1 MMQRRIIVFALLFAS
16 FSLVYS
22 SIAYYALSKPPA
34 QDFMAWGVFSPSG
47 TLSNYFSGA
56 GVSVPANKTLNWHF
70 AITNQM
76 GSIQYVQ
83 VVYRLGNNTSASPN
97 STAPGDTVPVLGN
110 SSTFIPNAQTA
121 LMNFTWSISSNPSQG
136 GMIFLRM
143 TINGQQV
150 SPPVGA
156 VGGQRFRFFFEL
168 WTYDVTSSSFQYG
181 YKGQNSRVG
190 VPLQV
195 WFNSV

>member
-1 MMQRRIIVFALLFAS
+1 MLLLLFGS

-22 SIAYYALSKPPA
+22 SVAYYSLSRPPT
-34 QDFMAWGVFSPSG
+34 QEFIAWGVFSPSG

-56 GVSVPANKTLNWHF
+56 SANVASGQTQNWHF

-76 GSIQYVQ
+76 GSVQYVQ
-83 VVYRLGNNTSASPN
+83 VVYRLANRTSADPN
-97 STAPGDTVPVLGN
+97 ATVPGSTVSQLGN
-110 SSTFIPNAQTA
+110 RSIFIPNAQTGFV
-121 LMNFTWSISSNPSQG
+121 NFTWSIKSTNPSPG
-136 GMIFLRM
+136 GMVFITM

-150 SPPVGA
+150 SPSVGA
-156 VGGQRFRFFFEL
+156 IGGQGFRFFFEL
-168 WTYDVTSSSFQYG
+168 WTFDIASSSFLYG
-181 YKGQNSRVG
+181 YQGQGSRVG

>member
-1 MMQRRIIVFALLFAS
+1 MPRRVAVLLLLFAS

-22 SIAYYALSKPPA
+22 SIAYYSLSRPPV
-34 QDFMAWGVFSPSG
+34 QEFMAWGVFSSTG
-47 TLSNYFSGA
+47 SLSNYFSGA
-56 GVSVPANKTLNWHF
+56 GANVTIGETLNWHF
-70 AITNQM
+70 AVTNQM

-83 VVYRLGNNTSASPN
+83 VVYRLGNSTSAYPN
-97 STAPGDTVPVLGN
+97 ATVPGSVPQLGN
-110 SSTFIPNAQTA
+110 SSIFIPNAQTA
-121 LMNFTWSISSNPSQG
+121 LVNFTWVISSRNSVS
-136 GMIFLRM
+136 GMVFITM

-150 SPPVGA
+150 SPSVGA
-156 VGGQRFRFFFEL
+156 LSGQRFRFFFEL
-168 WTYDVTSSSFQYG
+168 WTYDVASNSFQYG